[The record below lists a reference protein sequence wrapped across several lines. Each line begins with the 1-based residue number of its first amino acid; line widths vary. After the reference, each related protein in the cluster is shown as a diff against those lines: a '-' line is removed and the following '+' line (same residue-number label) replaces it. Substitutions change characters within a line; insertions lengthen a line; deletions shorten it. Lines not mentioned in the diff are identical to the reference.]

1 MIKKKGSESTWSDI
15 FILVP
20 FSVSRHVKIFDVSYD
35 VPDTP
40 GVPRVLSPSFFRVS
54 FHLHHSGHT
63 LELTRNTGI
72 RPQTV
77 GCVHP
82 TGRCQSTDV
91 QVTIH
96 QLHGIFY
103 NLGWY
108 IAMLLC
114 WSFVKSRHG
123 WELIQIVEFT
133 KWPTVVTVTV
143 GDGKI
148 KISPH
153 LMTPKVLLRTKIHK
167 LTDIQFVI

>member
-1 MIKKKGSESTWSDI
+1 MIKKKKVLNQHGRT

-82 TGRCQSTDV
+82 TGRCPSTDV

-108 IAMLLC
+108 ITMLLC

-133 KWPTVVTVTV
+133 KMTHVTV
-143 GDGKI
+143 GDGEI

-153 LMTPKVLLRTKIHK
+153 LMTPKVLLRIKIHK

>member
-1 MIKKKGSESTWSDI
+1 MIKKKKVLNQHGQT

-82 TGRCQSTDV
+82 TGKCQSTDV

-108 IAMLLC
+108 ITMLLC

-133 KWPTVVTVTV
+133 KMTHVTV
-143 GDGKI
+143 GDGEI

-153 LMTPKVLLRTKIHK
+153 LMTPKVILRTKIHK